1 MGKILKIRNANFSF
15 DFFEF
20 ITFTPVGPTQP
31 SAREIRFVPEK
42 NIQGKIEIMLGFWY
56 LK

>member
-1 MGKILKIRNANFSF
+1 MGKILKIRNVNFSF

-20 ITFTPVGPTQP
+20 ITFTLVGPTQP

-42 NIQGKIEIMLGFWY
+42 NIQGKIEIMLGF
-56 LK
+56 